1 MKKITALL
9 LALVLL
15 VSLVS
20 CGKIAEAAEKI
31 GEEIK
36 ESSEDGSKN
45 ETATKKFSQG
55 TVDGNTYKSEYL
67 GIGVTLDEN
76 WVFATEDEIRQLN
89 EQVISA
95 LGNIFGDDYEAALE
109 QAPYETEMYAMN
121 NTDIGVIEINIEN
134 DGLQGLTMSVE
145 EYMDIAD
152 EQLRSLYDGLGVENL
167 VIVRESFEFAG
178 KTQMAFHMNGDY
190 MGLSLESISVVIKNG
205 ARFATV
211 AITSYTDSA
220 EEIAAQFY
228 AVE

>member
-20 CGKIAEAAEKI
+20 CGKIAEVAEKI

-36 ESSEDGSKN
+36 ESSDG
-45 ETATKKFSQG
+45 ETATKKFSPG

-67 GIGVTLDEN
+67 GIGVTLDES

-89 EQVISA
+89 EQVISS
-95 LGNIFGDDYEAALE
+95 LGDIFGDDYEKALE
-109 QAPYETEMYAMN
+109 QAPYATEMYAMN
-121 NTDIGVIEINIEN
+121 NTDYGVIEINIEN
-134 DGLQGLTMSVE
+134 DGFRGLTMSVE
-145 EYMDIAD
+145 DYMDIAD
-152 EQLRSLYDGLGVENL
+152 EQLKEAYDGLGVENL

-190 MGLSLESISVVIKNG
+190 MGLSLESISVIIKNG
-205 ARFATV
+205 PRFATV

-220 EEIAAQFY
+220 EEIAAQFF